1 MTTKTDKP
9 AAANKA
15 SQTEASTL
23 ALLAAMADTTW
34 RMFVP
39 PALFVSGGIWADLKY
54 HTKPWMTVLGATIG
68 LIIAISLVRQQ
79 LVGK

>member
-9 AAANKA
+9 ADTKGP
-15 SQTEASTL
+15 QTTEASTL

-39 PALFVSGGIWADLKY
+39 PAVFVAGGLWADIKY
-54 HTKPWMTVLGATIG
+54 GTKPWMTVLAAAVG
-68 LIIAISLVRQQ
+68 LWFAIMLVRQQ

>member
-1 MTTKTDKP
+1 MTTKPDSKP
-9 AAANKA
+9 DDKA

-39 PALFVSGGIWADLKY
+39 PAIFVSGGIWADLKY
-54 HTKPWMTVLGATIG
+54 NTKPWMTVLGAAVG
-68 LIIAISLVRQQ
+68 MWIAISLVRQQ
-79 LVGK
+79 LGGK